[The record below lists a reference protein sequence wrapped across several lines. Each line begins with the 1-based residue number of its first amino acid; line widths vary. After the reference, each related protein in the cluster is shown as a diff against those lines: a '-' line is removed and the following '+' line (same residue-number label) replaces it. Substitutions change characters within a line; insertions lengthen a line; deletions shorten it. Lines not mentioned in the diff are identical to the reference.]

1 MLTFFL
7 EAELLYKPLCPSVG
21 LLVGWSVGLSVGVQL
36 AFRAV
41 LARSTGYIVMEIDT
55 HTLYM
60 VYFQITYI

>member
-1 MLTFFL
+1 MELFL